1 MSKKD
6 IVKYIIDEYGVTS
19 QNNITNALKD
29 LLGETLQEMLV
40 TEFDE
45 HMGYD
50 KYDQTTKKDNYR
62 NGSSKKTVKTSQGH
76 ININIPRDRNASF
89 DPVIIEKYNRDIS
102 DIDNK
107 IINLY
112 ARGVSTF
119 IDCVH
124 FNIKTENTVAK
135 K

>member
-45 HMGYD
+45 HMGNM
-50 KYDQTTKKDNYR
+50 TKLLK
-62 NGSSKKTVKTSQGH
+62 
-76 ININIPRDRNASF
+76 
-89 DPVIIEKYNRDIS
+89 
-102 DIDNK
+102 K
-107 IINLY
+107 IIIVMAVLK
-112 ARGVSTF
+112 RL
-119 IDCVH
+119 
-124 FNIKTENTVAK
+124 
-135 K
+135 